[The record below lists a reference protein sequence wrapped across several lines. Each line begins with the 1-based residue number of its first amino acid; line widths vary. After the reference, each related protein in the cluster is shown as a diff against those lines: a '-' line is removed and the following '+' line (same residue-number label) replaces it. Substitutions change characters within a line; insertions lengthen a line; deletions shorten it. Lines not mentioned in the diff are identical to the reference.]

1 MVSSALISQFAT
13 LLMMA
18 LALGMDAFSVGMG
31 MGMIDLRLRQI
42 AKIGFVIGVFHVV
55 MPLTGI
61 LIGEYLSEH
70 FGGWA
75 AIAGGV
81 LLLLLG
87 AQMIFSSFQKEDM
100 PLVQPIGFGLLV
112 FALSVSLDSFSVGL
126 SLGIYKTK
134 IVLTVVLFG
143 LVSMILTWAGL
154 IIGSKFQ
161 KVLGSYSEVLG
172 GCILF
177 AFGLKL
183 LLNL

>member
-1 MVSSALISQFAT
+1 MISSAMIGEFVA

-18 LALGMDAFSVGMG
+18 FALGMDAFSVGMG
-31 MGMIDLRLRQI
+31 MGMLELRLKQI
-42 AKIGFVIGVFHVV
+42 AKIGLVIGIFHVL
-55 MPLTGI
+55 MPLAGI
-61 LIGEYLSEH
+61 LIGEFLSEH
-70 FGGWA
+70 FGSWV

-87 AQMIFSSFQKEDM
+87 AQMIFSSFQKEEG
-100 PLVQPIGFGLLV
+100 PLVQPIGFGLIL

-126 SLGIYKTK
+126 SLGIYKAK
-134 IVLTVVLFG
+134 VILTIALFG
-143 LVSMILTWAGL
+143 IMSMILTWAGL
-154 IIGSKFQ
+154 LIGKRFQ
-161 KVLGSYSEVLG
+161 KLLGAYSEILG